1 MMAEVDSHGRGCH
14 RYPRVVGPQK
24 SSANDRRRVWSD
36 QASESTTQRLSAW
49 AMSRLRPSPT
59 PSLPT
64 STRPLRVVAVG
75 TLFLT
80 HTLSLPSHPGPTQTI
95 RAHEYVR
102 SRGGSA
108 PSVLCVLSQLNAE
121 KCWLVASLGGAQEAR
136 VVTRELELEGVSTR
150 YCKVWEGAG
159 VPAAWL
165 LHAGDTNNQS
175 VINHNPLPDI
185 PHEEFVSLMGP
196 LLVPEHYPSPESPLA
211 SPPLSPPP
219 LSPNIGAPFEW
230 IHFEGRSVKTT
241 LSNIKGLDGLARE
254 RRWRSQCVFSV
265 DVGRRARQG
274 IEALIPHADVLFL
287 NRHYAQAQS
296 PAYASAP
303 RAFLL
308 ALTRLAP
315 PHALLIA
322 YWGAEGAAALSVPT
336 REYFQSSGWSAPTPP
351 IDSTSSPSSSLSTT
365 TTPST
370 TTRQHHPQSV
380 RSGSGF
386 WAAGHDSS
394 QGSSAFSHTQLR
406 HLAEQ
411 SASVSASVSI
421 APPQAGDNDSG
432 DDSDGT
438 EIAGGSS
445 NDGSRAQGGPAGQP
459 AAKMQAAKMR
469 ADDVGAQDA
478 FIAGMIY
485 ALSRRL
491 MPGAPYV
498 PGFVGATEPQR
509 TEGGRW
515 KLDEC
520 LRFATELAGRRARR
534 RTWDGLGEE
543 MTRAG
548 WFDS

>member
-1 MMAEVDSHGRGCH
+1 M
-14 RYPRVVGPQK
+14 
-24 SSANDRRRVWSD
+24 
-36 QASESTTQRLSAW
+36 
-49 AMSRLRPSPT
+49 
-59 PSLPT
+59 
-64 STRPLRVVAVG
+64 
-75 TLFLT
+75 
-80 HTLSLPSHPGPTQTI
+80 
-95 RAHEYVR
+95 
-102 SRGGSA
+102 
-108 PSVLCVLSQLNAE
+108 
-121 KCWLVASLGGAQEAR
+121 
-136 VVTRELELEGVSTR
+136 
-150 YCKVWEGAG
+150 
-159 VPAAWL
+159 
-165 LHAGDTNNQS
+165 
-175 VINHNPLPDI
+175 
-185 PHEEFVSLMGP
+185 
-196 LLVPEHYPSPESPLA
+196 
-211 SPPLSPPP
+211 
-219 LSPNIGAPFEW
+219 
-230 IHFEGRSVKTT
+230 
-241 LSNIKGLDGLARE
+241 
-254 RRWRSQCVFSV
+254 
-265 DVGRRARQG
+265 
-274 IEALIPHADVLFL
+274 LFL

-351 IDSTSSPSSSLSTT
+351 IESTTTSPSSSLSTT

-370 TTRQHHPQSV
+370 TARHHHDHHHEAQSV

-394 QGSSAFSHTQLR
+394 QGSSAFSHTQMR

-411 SASVSASVSI
+411 SASVSVSASGVSA
-421 APPQAGDNDSG
+421 APPQTGGGGGGDNDSG

-445 NDGSRAQGGPAGQP
+445 NDGGSRAHGGGGGGGGAAGGQP
-459 AAKMQAAKMR
+459 VAAAKLQAAKMR

-498 PGFVGATEPQR
+498 PGMMGVTEPQR
-509 TEGGRW
+509 PEGGRW

-520 LRFATELAGRRARR
+520 LR
-534 RTWDGLGEE
+534 
-543 MTRAG
+543 
-548 WFDS
+548 

>member
-1 MMAEVDSHGRGCH
+1 
-14 RYPRVVGPQK
+14 
-24 SSANDRRRVWSD
+24 
-36 QASESTTQRLSAW
+36 
-49 AMSRLRPSPT
+49 MSRLRPSPT
-59 PSLPT
+59 PTLSP
-64 STRPLRVVAVG
+64 SARSLRVVAAG

-80 HTLSLPSHPGPTQTI
+80 HTLSLPTHPGPTQTV
-95 RAHEYVR
+95 RAHEYAR

-108 PSVLCVLSQLNAE
+108 PAVLSVLSQLHVD

-136 VVTRELELEGVSTR
+136 AVARELEAEGVSTR

-159 VPAAWL
+159 VPAAWV
-165 LHAGDTNNQS
+165 LHAGDSNNQS

-185 PHEEFVSLMGP
+185 PHEEFVSLLGP
-196 LLVPEHYPSPESPLA
+196 LLRT
-211 SPPLSPPP
+211 
-219 LSPNIGAPFEW
+219 IRW

-241 LSNIKGLDGLARE
+241 LNNIQGLDGLARE

-274 IEALIPHADVLFL
+274 IEALIPHADVVFL

-315 PHALLIA
+315 PHALLVA
-322 YWGAEGAAALSVPT
+322 YWGADGAAALSVPT
-336 REYFQSSGWSAPTPP
+336 REYFQSSGWTAPPAP
-351 IDSTSSPSSSLSTT
+351 VADTSSSSITP
-365 TTPST
+365 TTPSGL
-370 TTRQHHPQSV
+370 RHLRVHNGVVEAQSV

-394 QGSSAFSHTQLR
+394 HGSSAYSASQLR
-406 HLAEQ
+406 QL
-411 SASVSASVSI
+411 SA
-421 APPQAGDNDSG
+421 DDSG

-438 EIAGGSS
+438 EIAGDSS
-445 NDGSRAQGGPAGQP
+445 NGSRAAHGPSTTSAQARGQQSGHP
-459 AAKMQAAKMR
+459 GPPQTPQTQAQQPQPQQQNTQAQTQR
-469 ADDVGAQDA
+469 AEDIGAQDA

-485 ALSRRL
+485 ALSKRL
-491 MPGAPYV
+491 LPGAPYA
-498 PGFVGATEPQR
+498 PGQSGSGAAEASR
-509 TEGGRW
+509 SEGGRW

-520 LRFATELAGRRARR
+520 LRFATELAGRKARR

-543 MTRAG
+543 IAHAG